1 MHNVYSLINEFEIK
15 KIPYLCLKMDES
27 LLIHLLNL
35 LKEKKLLIKLGIII
49 HIIPLQIALWNI
61 DYLLSNI
68 EQSKSIWHFERQQLS
83 KEHYHVRNNL
93 FHYTHIVEKGEWNY
107 GTKRYVE
114 KFLCKFEPGQRKF
127 RGSFLGKYF
136 SISEK
141 YLFNLWLFNIEN
153 QKKLI
158 SFYRFFNIN
167 KCLSIYIIKKIRSI
181 ANHNTFFSTT
191 LTLSILLPFG
201 ILNTSTF
208 HY

>member
-15 KIPYLCLKMDES
+15 KIPYLCLKKMDES

-35 LKEKKLLIKLGIII
+35 LKEKKIINKI
-49 HIIPLQIALWNI
+49 RYNYPYYTSLQIALWNI

-83 KEHYHVRNNL
+83 KEHYQVRNNL

-127 RGSFLGKYF
+127 RGSFFGEIFFYF
-136 SISEK
+136 RK
-141 YLFNLWLFNIEN
+141 
-153 QKKLI
+153 I
-158 SFYRFFNIN
+158 SFLIFGFLILR
-167 KCLSIYIIKKIRSI
+167 IRK
-181 ANHNTFFSTT
+181 N
-191 LTLSILLPFG
+191 
-201 ILNTSTF
+201 
-208 HY
+208 